1 MDIRTAAEAIA
12 DADLSPIARC
22 IALLEAG
29 GITDAKELQRL
40 TNSSERTVRR
50 ARSELAAAKNGRTE
64 MAAPAKNDRNT
75 GQNCPETA
83 KNDRPELAASRAR
96 KESPSGIVIP
106 IEDSPPTPS
115 RPEIEASES
124 EVIVNGTA
132 IKGPWFKLEYA
143 AIDMAAELA
152 AMPSK
157 RARQIAE
164 LCARDWVANDIHPQN
179 PMAMVRAAIN
189 ADKNQTAIQ
198 EVRLS
203 RASNAPGGKAAA
215 PLVVPR
221 KEFDPYS
228 DEAQAYAARF
238 AQ

>member
-1 MDIRTAAEAIA
+1 
-12 DADLSPIARC
+12 
-22 IALLEAG
+22 
-29 GITDAKELQRL
+29 
-40 TNSSERTVRR
+40 
-50 ARSELAAAKNGRTE
+50 
-64 MAAPAKNDRNT
+64 MAAPAKNDRDT

-96 KESPSGIVIP
+96 KEFPSGIDLYL
-106 IEDSPPTPS
+106 EDSPPTPS
-115 RPEIEASES
+115 QPEIEASES

-152 AMPSK
+152 TMPSK

-164 LCARDWVANDIHPQN
+164 LCARDWVANNIRPQN

-203 RASNAPGGKAAA
+203 RASSTPGKAAV